1 MDSVL
6 NFFCDFEERHNNI
19 NPQQRNSDGV
29 NLLFRGLIINS
40 KHVCVKNAQL
50 GELSFS
56 NRFIVYLW
64 TGENDAKT
72 LRVDANLFEN
82 GEKKLRCQTNMDTC
96 GQGLN

>member
-6 NFFCDFEERHNNI
+6 NFFCDFEERRNNI
-19 NPQQRNSDGV
+19 NPQQRIQRWCQ
-29 NLLFRGLIINS
+29 FIIPRAYNS

-50 GELSFS
+50 RELSFS

-64 TGENDAKT
+64 TDENDAKT

-82 GEKKLRCQTNMDTC
+82 GEKKLRFQTNTDTC

>member
-19 NPQQRNSDGV
+19 NNRKEIQRWWQ
-29 NLLFRGLIINS
+29 FIIPRAYNC

-82 GEKKLRCQTNMDTC
+82 GEKKLRFQTNTDTC
-96 GQGLN
+96 GPGLN